1 MKLSQAGDREGKTGG
16 GTSIGIITDTEE
28 EASGGRLAALGLGA
42 AGEEGGFMGGGDT
55 VCSLPGE
62 RDLGKGERCGPGLV
76 CGSFKVNEQW
86 WGIHLNKIKKTY
98 IYINTAINVEIL
110 CHK

>member
-62 RDLGKGERCGPGLV
+62 RDLGNGGTARAGAGLWFV
-76 CGSFKVNEQW
+76 AKAKPSLIWPFLHSHRQD
-86 WGIHLNKIKKTY
+86 HR
-98 IYINTAINVEIL
+98 
-110 CHK
+110 H